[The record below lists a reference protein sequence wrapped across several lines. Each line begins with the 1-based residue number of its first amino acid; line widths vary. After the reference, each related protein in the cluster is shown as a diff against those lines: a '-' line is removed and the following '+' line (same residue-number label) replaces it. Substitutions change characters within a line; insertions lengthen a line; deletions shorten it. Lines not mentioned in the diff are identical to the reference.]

1 MVTPTEDYYSD
12 HDGGKFAPIE
22 ATTVATW
29 KARAFLENLT
39 VDAEGA
45 VFVTVYSHNRVDR
58 YDPATGATTTF
69 AQVPAPPMGLA
80 FDAGGVLWMTSGT
93 LYEGPG
99 FIWRVE
105 RTGAVRQWCELPD
118 ATFMNGC
125 TMHPNG
131 RTLLACES
139 SSGHILA
146 IDLGQPGRWD
156 VWLQGDRLRPIVPKY
171 PGSNGIKIRQGWA
184 WISVS
189 GRRLLVRVPI
199 QPDGSAGAIEIAAAR
214 LSADDFAFGMSGSL
228 YITTHPEHTLVRL
241 DPSGAR
247 TTLADGREHGLR
259 LRKSARRREGALCN
273 DRWRLSDSPRKWHPG
288 RQARTDG
295 SRRIRL
301 APAARSVTEMIRIA
315 ILDDYQ
321 NASLEMAD
329 WSPLAGRAVI
339 TVFNDH
345 LTKLSSA
352 SCRSTWPA
360 SCASAHRCH
369 GPSSGAC
376 RD

>member
-1 MVTPTEDYYSD
+1 MLYVTWLRA
-12 HDGGKFAPIE
+12 APSAE
-22 ATTVATW
+22 LSSQLQPETLV
-29 KARAFLENLT
+29 LEILT

-69 AQVPAPPMGLA
+69 AEVPAPPMGLA
-80 FDAGGVLWMTSGT
+80 IDADGVLWMTGGT

-105 RTGAVRQWCELPD
+105 RTGAVRQWCKVPD

-156 VWLQGDRLRPIVPKY
+156 VWLQGDRLRPVVPGY
-171 PGSNGIKIRQGWA
+171 TGSNGIKIREGWA

-189 GRRLLVRVPI
+189 GRRLLVRAPI
-199 QPDGSAGAIEIAAAR
+199 QPDGSAGAIDIAAGR
-214 LSADDFAFGMSGSL
+214 LCADDFAFGMSGSL
-228 YITTHPEHTLVRL
+228 YSTTHPENTLARI

-247 TTLADGREHGLR
+247 TTLAGPEQGMVGGTAFAFG
-259 LRKSARRREGALCN
+259 SAPGDQKAL
-273 DRWRLSDSPRKWHPG
+273 
-288 RQARTDG
+288 
-295 SRRIRL
+295 
-301 APAARSVTEMIRIA
+301 
-315 ILDDYQ
+315 
-321 NASLEMAD
+321 SL
-329 WSPLAGRAVI
+329 
-339 TVFNDH
+339 T
-345 LTKLSSA
+345 T
-352 SCRSTWPA
+352 
-360 SCASAHRCH
+360 HR
-369 GPSSGAC
+369 
-376 RD
+376 